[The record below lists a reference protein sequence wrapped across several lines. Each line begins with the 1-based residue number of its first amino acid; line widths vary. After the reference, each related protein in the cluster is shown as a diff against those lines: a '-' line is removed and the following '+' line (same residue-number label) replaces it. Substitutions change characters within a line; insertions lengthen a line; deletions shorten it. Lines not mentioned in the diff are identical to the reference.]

1 MPGWWPVATALVCAS
16 SAATAAYNARTA
28 RLGRVD
34 SRGAGPPA
42 SEAVAVCIPARDEA
56 ATLPDL
62 LDDLRARAGP
72 HRLRVIVV
80 DDGSTDGTADI
91 ARRRVAGDHRFR
103 VEVAPAEVVGKT
115 AVCDRAARLAQAAPD
130 PPTVLVF
137 VDADVRLGPEAIS
150 AGIAELRGSGA
161 DLLCPWPTQRA
172 EDPLGVLL
180 QPLLAWSWSATLPV
194 RPSEALGLPSMAVAC
209 GQFLIVDAA
218 AYRRIGGH
226 AAVGAAV
233 AEDLAIARLMRRAGG
248 RTIVRY
254 APDLARCTMYRS
266 AAAVWD
272 GHRRWLAPST
282 GSPIGALGMAAH
294 LTVTGPLPFLAWIA
308 GRDRRVRICGAAGYA
323 SSVLGR
329 LVVRRAE
336 TGRRPSTADVLV
348 ALAHPVAVSVE
359 SALLIASA
367 RAHRLGDVEWKGRR
381 LRR

>member
-1 MPGWWPVATALVCAS
+1 MRRWWPVATALVCAS
-16 SAATAAYNARTA
+16 SAATTAFNARTA
-28 RLGRVD
+28 RLGTTGD
-34 SRGAGPPA
+34 PEAGTAA
-42 SEAVAVCIPARDEA
+42 SEVVAICIPARDEA

-62 LDDLRARAGP
+62 LDDLRAAGGR
-72 HRLRVIVV
+72 HRLRVIVI

-103 VEVAPAEVVGKT
+103 VEVAPNQVVGKT
-115 AVCDRAARLAQAAPD
+115 AACDWAARLVQAGPD
-130 PPTVLVF
+130 APTVLVF
-137 VDADVRLGPEAIS
+137 VDADVRLGPTTIA
-150 AGIAELRGSGA
+150 AGIAELRRSDA

-172 EDPLGVLL
+172 DDPLGALL

-226 AAVGAAV
+226 AAVGTAV

-282 GSPIGALGMAAH
+282 GGPIGALGTAAQ
-294 LTVTGPLPFLAWIA
+294 LTLTGPLPVLAWIA
-308 GRDRRVRICGAAGYA
+308 GRGRRARLCGAAGYA
-323 SSVLGR
+323 GTVLGR

-336 TGRRPSTADVLV
+336 TGRPPSAADVLI
-348 ALAHPVAVSVE
+348 ALAHPVAAGVE
-359 SALLIASA
+359 LALLIASA

-381 LRR
+381 LGR